1 VWFFSPSQTNDIVF
15 KASNHKYKLKW
26 TGGTTAQQENVHE
39 MPDVDLKFKP
49 FAKIVAGRW
58 RLDLLIRKFFENLK
72 LGYVY
77 HFKYL
82 HVNKQYNV

>member
-1 VWFFSPSQTNDIVF
+1 
-15 KASNHKYKLKW
+15 
-26 TGGTTAQQENVHE
+26 